1 MFEQLQRTAA
11 WQEAR
16 RGRIT
21 GSQASALLGMSPH
34 VTQAEAIRAWVR
46 HAKGAESEIPDN
58 PAFAWG
64 RQHERAAQLA
74 VMRRE
79 NLTINDCGFL
89 TYDDWLGASPDGLD
103 DDGRV
108 VEIKCPFSWRNNPEP
123 EPAPLK
129 DLPHYYMQVQIEMFC
144 AGASSAV
151 FAQYRPAFGD
161 PFSDDYAPEFLHV
174 DLIEADPAWRDEY
187 LPKLRTM
194 WEALQVEL
202 DNPAHLEPLR
212 VTLDSD
218 EATRLVEYI
227 GELDA
232 SIEQAEQARQQALA
246 DLVKLADGK
255 NAIVGGRNLT
265 LVNRA
270 GAISYAKAIKALCPD
285 ADLEKWRGAATEYWK
300 LG

>member
-1 MFEQLQRTAA
+1 MFEELQRTAA
-11 WQEAR
+11 WHEAR
-16 RGRIT
+16 KGRIT
-21 GSQASALLGMSPH
+21 GSQAGALLGLSPW

-46 HAKGAESEIPDN
+46 HAKGAESEIADN

-64 RQHERAAQLA
+64 RSHERAAQLA
-74 VMRRE
+74 LMRRE

-89 TYDDWLGASPDGLD
+89 TYEDWLGASPDGLD

-108 VEIKCPFSWRNNPEP
+108 VEIKCPFSWRNKAEP
-123 EPAPLK
+123 EPQPLIEQ
-129 DLPHYYMQVQIEMFC
+129 PHYYAQAQLEILC
-144 AGASSAV
+144 ANAPGAV

-174 DLIEADPAWRDEY
+174 DLIESDPAWRDEY

-194 WEALQVEL
+194 WEALQIEL
-202 DNPAHLEPLR
+202 ENPAHLEPLR
-212 VTLDSD
+212 VTLDTD
-218 EATRLVEYI
+218 EALRLVDYI

-232 SIEQAEQARQQALA
+232 SIEQAEQARKQALA
-246 DLVKLADGK
+246 DLVKLAGEK
-255 NAIVGGRNLT
+255 NATVGGRNLT

-270 GAISYAKAIKALCPD
+270 GAISYAKAIKALAPD
-285 ADLEKWRGAATEYWK
+285 ADLEKWRGAPSSYWK